1 MGSEFQ
7 VILQLD
13 ALIQKS
19 EVLIRLL
26 DEARLR
32 VQQLESENE
41 TLQNTLKDYQN
52 QVKQLQRKP
61 NESAQVFLN
70 PKDLSKI
77 VSDNPTNTVSNA
89 EIKQKLDEYIREI
102 DRCIAHLSSLS

>member
-1 MGSEFQ
+1 MASEFQ
-7 VILQLD
+7 VILLLD
-13 ALIQKS
+13 ALLKKS
-19 EVLIRLL
+19 EVLTRLL

-32 VQQLESENE
+32 VDQLTSENQ
-41 TLQNTLKDYQN
+41 TLQNTVNDYQN
-52 QVKQLQRKP
+52 QVKQLQRKA
-61 NESAQVFLN
+61 NESPQIFIN